1 MHAPAAGPSRTPW
14 RAPGRADLPRPKRAP
29 TAGRARPPHRAPACP
44 ARGGAGRKR
53 GRYGGRTSAASERA
67 LDFDALEALD
77 LVARLHVVVLLHAD
91 TALGAAADL
100 VDVLLEAAQGFQLA
114 LEDHGVVAQHADR
127 LVAPD
132 HALHDHAAGHGAEL
146 GTAEYVADLGRAD
159 DLFADLHAQ
168 DARRDLPPPVDH
180 VVDERKLAQVPD
192 VAPP

>member
-1 MHAPAAGPSRTPW
+1 MRISDWSSDVCSSDP
-14 RAPGRADLPRPKRAP
+14 
-29 TAGRARPPHRAPACP
+29 
-44 ARGGAGRKR
+44 
-53 GRYGGRTSAASERA
+53 
-67 LDFDALEALD
+67 D
-77 LVARLHVVVLLHAD
+77 LVARLHVVVLLYAD

-159 DLFADLHAQ
+159 DLFADLHEIGRA
-168 DARRDLPPPVDH
+168 H
-180 VVDERKLAQVPD
+180 V
-192 VAPP
+192 

>member
-1 MHAPAAGPSRTPW
+1 M
-14 RAPGRADLPRPKRAP
+14 
-29 TAGRARPPHRAPACP
+29 
-44 ARGGAGRKR
+44 
-53 GRYGGRTSAASERA
+53 
-67 LDFDALEALD
+67 
-77 LVARLHVVVLLHAD
+77 VARLHVVVLLHAD

-159 DLFADLHAQ
+159 DHFTDLHST
-168 DARRDLPPPVDH
+168 DAPSATLHLDDQLIAERKITPLPPDH
-180 VVDERKLAQVPD
+180 H
-192 VAPP
+192 PPPPKRT